1 MIGRRIQ
8 QYEIREKLG
17 EGGMGVVYR
26 ADDTRLGRAVA
37 LKFLHP
43 SVLGSAEQ
51 SKRLLAEARAA
62 AGLSHPNICTI
73 YEINEGDG
81 EAFIAMQFVDG
92 TTLRDRVLSGHI
104 QVDEALRILM
114 QIAEGLAEAHRQ
126 GIVHRDMKS
135 SNIMITRSGRAV
147 IMDFGL
153 ARPSGPMRPEERF
166 SSRGTSSY
174 MSPEHSR
181 GDAIDQRADIW
192 SLGVILYEMLS
203 GQLPFRGDYEA
214 AVTHSILNDAPRPLG
229 ELRPGLPDDVAR
241 IVEHCLEK
249 NAFARFQSLDELL
262 VALRAAMAPPRADER
277 RSWSRL
283 RVASVAAVAVLTLAA
298 ALFTYDFF
306 RGRQAG
312 GEERVPIAVIDFNN
326 DAHEPALE
334 SLSGMLITALE
345 QSRRLQ
351 VMTRSRMF
359 DILKTMG
366 EKDATR
372 IDESLGQ
379 RICDA
384 ADVRALVIPTVR
396 RFGDLYSIDLK
407 VLDTRNHRYIYTARE
422 EGRGLESVPHM
433 IDEVARGIRI
443 DFRDSQDAVAST
455 APVGT
460 LTTVDMDAYQAYFE
474 GESRLNRLDF
484 DAAGKSFQTAI
495 RMDSTFALAYYRL
508 AYTEWW
514 ARGQQEVARRHVA
527 YAMGNLQRIPVKE
540 RYLVRALSAG
550 LEQGFTA
557 QIPILRE
564 MRRLYPDDKEMLF
577 GLGDAEFHSGSV
589 DSSIVHFKAAL
600 AIDPV
605 MERALQHLSWAYQ
618 SRGMDAEALA
628 TARRWVDATHA
639 VEAYEFLAG
648 CYTRAGQ
655 FDDAVAALDL
665 ARSREPQSPLI
676 PLRMAAIRFR
686 QRRFDE
692 AMAQSTAA
700 EELLRTHNDFA
711 ARAELWHLRAGIL
724 YPYSGRYRDI
734 IRVLDESET
743 ILAQTPPD
751 SIAVAGIRMSKAV
764 LGYWGDQDAKR
775 ALASLEQIRE
785 PAETHARGD
794 FAQVRI
800 VLNFVAGDS
809 TRALELLH
817 TEGSHL
823 SPDGRAVVDAVE
835 AMARGDCN
843 AGSRT
848 VAQRK
853 SFGANRAARDVL
865 RYMSA
870 RCLIES
876 GHGALAIP
884 ELLAV
889 VKAPL
894 LNPDAAPCYGP
905 AWFQLGRAYEST
917 GDIRHSIEAYETLLR
932 MWKDG
937 DPDLPM
943 RIQAEARLRALK
955 QAM

>member
-1 MIGRRIQ
+1 MIGRRIH

-43 SVLGSAEQ
+43 TILAFTEQ
-51 SKRLLAEARAA
+51 SQRLLAEARAA
-62 AGLSHPNICTI
+62 AGLSHPNICTV
-73 YEINEGDG
+73 YEINEADG
-81 EAFIAMQFVDG
+81 EAFIAMQLIDG

-104 QVDEALRILM
+104 QVDLALRILT
-114 QIAEGLAEAHRQ
+114 QVAEGLAEAHRK

-135 SNIMITRSGRAV
+135 SNIMITPSGRSV

-214 AVTHSILNDAPRPLG
+214 AVTYSILNDVPRPIT

-241 IVEHCLEK
+241 IVDHCLEK
-249 NAFARFQSLDELL
+249 NPSARFQSLDELL
-262 VALRAAMAPPRADER
+262 AALRAATAPPPRER
-277 RSWSRL
+277 RPWSRL
-283 RVASVAAVAVLTLAA
+283 RIASVAAAAVLTLAA
-298 ALFTYDFF
+298 AFFTYDFF

-359 DILKTMG
+359 DILKTID
-366 EKDATR
+366 EKEATR

-396 RFGDLYSIDLK
+396 RFGDLYTIDLK

-422 EGRGLESVPHM
+422 EGRGLESIPHM

-443 DFRDSQDAVAST
+443 DFRDSQDAVANT

-460 LTTVDMDAYQAYFE
+460 LTTVDLDAYQAYFE

-514 ARGQQEVARRHVA
+514 ARGQQSVARRHVA
-527 YAMGNLQRIPVKE
+527 YAMRNLQRIPVKE

-550 LEQGFTA
+550 LEQGFEA
-557 QIPILRE
+557 QIGILRD

-600 AIDPV
+600 AIDPM
-605 MERALQHLSWAYQ
+605 MERALQHLAWAYQ
-618 SRGMDAEALA
+618 GRGMDADALA

-639 VEAYEFLAG
+639 PEAYEFLAL
-648 CYTRAGQ
+648 CYIRAGQ
-655 FDDAVAALDL
+655 IDDALAALDA
-665 ARSREPQSPLI
+665 ARARAPHSPVI
-676 PLRMAAIRFR
+676 PLRMAAILFR
-686 QRRFDE
+686 ERKIDE
-692 AMAQSTAA
+692 AAAQTTTAD
-700 EELLRTHNDFA
+700 ELLRVHNEFS
-711 ARAELWHLRAGIL
+711 ARGELWRMRAGIL
-724 YPYSGRYRDI
+724 YPYTGRYRDVM
-734 IRVLDESET
+734 RVLDESQAV
-743 ILAQTPPD
+743 LAQAAPD
-751 SIAVAGIRMSKAV
+751 SATMAGIRISKAM
-764 LGYWGDQDAKR
+764 LGFWGDQNAPR
-775 ALASLEQIRE
+775 ALAALDKIA
-785 PAETHARGD
+785 PLAETHARGEL
-794 FAQVRI
+794 AQVKI
-800 VLNFVAGDS
+800 VMSLFAGDS
-809 TRALELLH
+809 TRAHELLR
-817 TEGSHL
+817 TEGAHMSA
-823 SPDGRAVVDAVE
+823 DGRAVVG
-835 AMARGDCN
+835 AMQAMVGGDCK
-843 AGSRT
+843 AGARLA
-848 VAQRK
+848 AQRK
-853 SFGANRAARDVL
+853 SFGANRGAREVL
-865 RYMSA
+865 RYTSA
-870 RCLIES
+870 RCLIDT
-876 GHGALAIP
+876 GHADQAIP

-889 VKAPL
+889 VNAPL
-894 LNPDAAPCYGP
+894 LNPDAAACYGP
-905 AWFQLGRAYEST
+905 AWYQLGRAYEAT
-917 GDIRHSIEAYETLLR
+917 GDVRHSIEAYETLLR
-932 MWKDG
+932 MWKDS
-937 DPDLPM
+937 DPDLPL
-943 RIQAEARLRALK
+943 RVDAEARLVALK
-955 QAM
+955 RAM